1 MGLGLVSP
9 SSIGLGPEFGEGQT
23 GVQCTSIQA
32 FQRGFGKVGK
42 KELIGP
48 IFEHLGSSRG
58 LM

>member
-1 MGLGLVSP
+1 VSP

-48 IFEHLGSSRG
+48 TFEHLGSSRG